1 VLPAKTRDSTLIH
14 DLAGYFN
21 GVSDVLAAK
30 AVVAGDS
37 AENIDIGA
45 NREVI
50 CSDFLEKHV
59 PRRFRVHRGGDV
71 FGVGNA
77 RSGQI
82 DVLITH
88 DMSINFEENHKVR
101 CAVESLT
108 AAISIKSNLTKG
120 ELHSALRNLST
131 IPQCHVSAIQLGL
144 LSRPV
149 QEYVLEWPSLFV
161 FAYRGVDLNTCV
173 RHMAEFY
180 EENAVPFNRIPRA
193 IIVNREY
200 AITFIHYAVQG
211 ATPET
216 RFDPR
221 YLGAGA
227 VLSDKTNRG
236 WPLFWLMTELAK
248 GVTWLGGMYIDYS
261 AYYQEAYRPST

>member
-1 VLPAKTRDSTLIH
+1 MIH

-71 FGVGNA
+71 FGVANA
-77 RSGQI
+77 RSSQI

-108 AAISIKSNLTKG
+108 AAISIKSNLTRS
-120 ELHSALRNLST
+120 ELHSALRNLAT
-131 IPQCHVSAIQLGL
+131 IPQCHPPAIQLGL
-144 LSRPV
+144 LSRPT
-149 QEYVLEWPSLFV
+149 QEYVLQWPSCFV
-161 FAYRGVDLNTCV
+161 FAYRGVDLGTCV
-173 RHMAEFY
+173 RHMTEFY
-180 EENAVPFNRIPRA
+180 AGNSVPFNRIPRA

-200 AITFIHYAVQG
+200 AITFIHYQVPG
-211 ATPET
+211 ATTET
-216 RFDPR
+216 RFDPQ
-221 YLGAGA
+221 YLKAA
-227 VLSDKTNRG
+227 NVLPDKTNRG

-248 GVTWLGGMYIDYS
+248 GVTWLGGMYIDYA
-261 AYYQEAYRPST
+261 AYYQEAYRPGT